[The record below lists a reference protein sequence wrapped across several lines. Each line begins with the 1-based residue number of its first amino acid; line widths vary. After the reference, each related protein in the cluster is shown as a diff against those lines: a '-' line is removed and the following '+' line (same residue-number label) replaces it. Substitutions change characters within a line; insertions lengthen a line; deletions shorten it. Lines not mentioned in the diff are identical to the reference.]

1 MTNAAPLL
9 TESRDKSIL
18 ILGLGR
24 EGGATFSFLRTLF
37 PQKLL
42 GLADQ
47 AALGQLS
54 ASLQE
59 AIRADAHVRLHLG
72 SDYLANLLDY
82 DVIIK
87 SPGIPP
93 TLQPLQQAASAGKL
107 ISSQTAL
114 FFANCPATIVGVT
127 GTKGKSTTA
136 SLIRDVLLAGG
147 REAHL
152 VGNIGQPSL
161 ALLSQARAKTIFVC
175 ELSSYQLDGLR
186 QSPHIAVLL
195 NIVPEHLD
203 YHGGFARYV
212 EAKQT
217 ITRYQSARDYL
228 VYNAASE
235 IPCRIAAATQAQ
247 QFPFSLVGPLFPG
260 CFVADSNIMYS
271 SSAGQCE
278 PVVRVEDV
286 PLLGTFNLEN
296 VLAAVAVGKL
306 LGVANEAIAE
316 GIRHFQPLEHR
327 LELVGTY
334 RGVTFY
340 NAAIATVPQATIAH
354 LDALG
359 PDVQT
364 VLLGGYDRQLDF
376 SELGVR
382 VAESQIKT
390 LILFPTT
397 GQRIWEAVCRH
408 QRDAAALP
416 RAFFVQDMAE
426 AVRLAYRHTEVGKIC
441 LHSPA
446 SPSFGLFRDYQERG
460 TLFKNY
466 VQQLGQSGTATDP

>member
-1 MTNAAPLL
+1 MTDAAPLL
-9 TESRDKSIL
+9 TELHDKSIL

-24 EGGATFSFLRTLF
+24 EGSATFSFLRILF

-59 AIRADAHVRLHLG
+59 AIRTDAHVRLHLG
-72 SDYLANLLDY
+72 SDYLTSLLRY

-93 TLQPLQQAASAGKL
+93 TLPAIQQAANAGKL
-107 ISSQTAL
+107 LTSQTAL
-114 FFANCPATIVGVT
+114 FFANCPSTIVGVT

-136 SLIRDVLLAGG
+136 SLIRDILLAGG
-147 REAHL
+147 HEAQL
-152 VGNIGQPSL
+152 VGNIGQPPF
-161 ALLSQARAKTIFVC
+161 ALLPQARAGMIFVC
-175 ELSSYQLDGLR
+175 ELSSFQLAGLQ

-203 YHGGFARYV
+203 YHGSFTHYV
-212 EAKQT
+212 EAKRT
-217 ITRYQSARDYL
+217 ITHYQSAQDYL
-228 VYNAASE
+228 VYNRAGE
-235 IPCRIAAATQAQ
+235 IPRQIAATTQAERL
-247 QFPFSLVGPLFPG
+247 PFSLAGPLSPG
-260 CFVADSNIMYS
+260 CFVAGSNIMYS

-306 LGVANEAIAE
+306 LGVLSKAIAE
-316 GIRHFQPLEHR
+316 GVRRFQPLEYR

-334 RGVTFY
+334 RGITFY
-340 NAAIATVPQATIAH
+340 NAAIATIPQATMAH

-364 VLLGGYDRQLDF
+364 VLLGGYDRHLDF
-376 SELGVR
+376 SELGKR
-382 VAESQIKT
+382 LITSQVKT

-397 GQRIWEAVCRH
+397 GQRIWEAVCQHRG
-408 QRDAAALP
+408 ATSALP
-416 RAFFVQDMAE
+416 RAFFVQDMEE
-426 AVRLAYRHTEVGKIC
+426 AVRLAYRCTESGKTC

>member
-1 MTNAAPLL
+1 MISTAPLL
-9 TESRDKSIL
+9 TALHDTSIL

-54 ASLQE
+54 VSLQE
-59 AIRADAHVRLHLG
+59 AIRADAYVRLHLG

-93 TLQPLQQAASAGKL
+93 TLPAIQQTADAGKL
-107 ISSQTAL
+107 ITSQTAI
-114 FFANCPATIVGVT
+114 FFANCSATIVGVT

-147 REAHL
+147 HDTQL
-152 VGNIGQPSL
+152 VGNIGQPPL
-161 ALLSQARAKTIFVC
+161 ALLPQARAATIFVC
-175 ELSSYQLDGLR
+175 ELSSYQLEGLR

-195 NIVPEHLD
+195 NIMPEHLD
-203 YHGGFARYV
+203 YHGSFAHYL

-217 ITRYQSARDYL
+217 ITRYQSAQDYL

-235 IPCRIAAATQAQ
+235 TSRQVAAETRAQ
-247 QFPFSLVGPLFPG
+247 RFPFSVEGPLVPG
-260 CFVADSNIMYS
+260 CFIVGSDIVYC
-271 SSAGQCE
+271 SSAGQHE
-278 PVVRVEDV
+278 AVVKVKEI
-286 PLLGTFNLEN
+286 PLVGTFNLQN

-306 LGVANEAIAE
+306 LGVSTEAIADAV
-316 GIRHFQPLEHR
+316 RHFQPLEHR

-334 RGVTFY
+334 CGITFY
-340 NAAIATVPQATIAH
+340 NAAIATVPEATIAH
-354 LDALG
+354 LETLG
-359 PDVQT
+359 SDVQT
-364 VLLGGYDRQLDF
+364 ILLGGYDRHLDF
-376 SELGVR
+376 SRLGER
-382 VAESQIKT
+382 LADSQVKT

-397 GQRIWEAVCRH
+397 GRRIWEALCRE
-408 QRDAAALP
+408 RESAPVLP
-416 RAFFVQDMAE
+416 QAFFVQDMEE
-426 AVRLAYRHTEVGKIC
+426 AVRLAYRHTDTGKIC
-441 LHSPA
+441 LLSPA

-460 TLFKNY
+460 NLFKYY
-466 VQQLGQSGTATDP
+466 VHQL